1 MINAS
6 RVYTFLII
14 FVVALESFNV
24 SVVMI
29 PKKSIACSSLSLK
42 FIVEVLLWVVSIL
55 AIVVSYWLMLHNG
68 VILRIWRRYMSLAR
82 NDYSSA
88 LFSWIYA
95 CVHHW
100 RSL

>member
-1 MINAS
+1 MWWLFHILVILINTS

-14 FVVALESFNV
+14 FVLALEIFNV

-55 AIVVSYWLMLHNG
+55 AIVVS
-68 VILRIWRRYMSLAR
+68 ILA
-82 NDYSSA
+82 DA
-88 LFSWIYA
+88 T
-95 CVHHW
+95 
-100 RSL
+100 